1 MGSEKMR
8 RIKDRKIDL
17 RVQLTK
23 TEKNG
28 KVKGFF
34 ELDNGFNLGYTKIFP
49 EIY

>member
-8 RIKDRKIDL
+8 RIKDRKIEL
-17 RVQLTK
+17 RVRLTK

-28 KVKGFF
+28 KVESFF
-34 ELDNGFNLGYTKIFP
+34 ELENGFNLGYTKTFS

>member
-1 MGSEKMR
+1 MASEEMR
-8 RIKDRKIDL
+8 GIKDGKIEL

-28 KVKGFF
+28 KMENFF
-34 ELDNGFNLGYTKIFP
+34 KLDNGFNLGYTKISP